1 MNKVLDLQ
9 QMLAY
14 NAAASYEGKA
24 AQAKSSSDNSFKDLM
39 SKPADS
45 DKAAAYK
52 KEQPKKAEAK
62 KPDQADK
69 EIGKEAVE
77 DKEQD
82 EKDKTAV
89 PVDIVL
95 LSDLLIA
102 HGDDSEAAM
111 KAFLEAG
118 SQMAEEVVPAIV
130 NGAEETITAFTTE
143 APVILQEEAVV
154 LGSQAGNSF
163 KELVNPLDLTSQQA
177 LSEALPAQKVE
188 VKESGKSQPAGQLL
202 TEGQLFTEGQ
212 NEQKQ
217 VILPEQEAVNSKRSS
232 VFEETGKNASDVKPS
247 LAEMELKKV
256 SPDGF
261 LKVEAQ
267 GVDDSDEA
275 AKSQK
280 PTGEPETQIK
290 ASGSDQAA
298 DDLLKAEKA
307 GKSEKG
313 DKLEHLAM
321 QQETQPTVKTDT
333 EIVKIKVA
341 DPYTHLNQENVQNLA
356 DQITKNLIAGKEEF
370 QVQMNP
376 EHLGKITVKIAFLAE
391 GVKVTLSCESQ
402 KTMNL
407 LAEKAGAINQI
418 VEQNTHAPVQVEVQ
432 EGNQEQQRN
441 AADQNAGQNR
451 SQEERSEKKSEQTEA
466 DDFIQQL
473 RLGIFGE
480 MQVS

>member
-62 KPDQADK
+62 KTDQADK

-77 DKEQD
+77 DKKQD

-163 KELVNPLDLTSQQA
+163 KELV
-177 LSEALPAQKVE
+177 
-188 VKESGKSQPAGQLL
+188 
-202 TEGQLFTEGQ
+202 
-212 NEQKQ
+212 
-217 VILPEQEAVNSKRSS
+217 
-232 VFEETGKNASDVKPS
+232 
-247 LAEMELKKV
+247 
-256 SPDGF
+256 
-261 LKVEAQ
+261 
-267 GVDDSDEA
+267 
-275 AKSQK
+275 
-280 PTGEPETQIK
+280 
-290 ASGSDQAA
+290 
-298 DDLLKAEKA
+298 
-307 GKSEKG
+307 
-313 DKLEHLAM
+313 
-321 QQETQPTVKTDT
+321 
-333 EIVKIKVA
+333 KIGRAHV
-341 DPYTHLNQENVQNLA
+341 
-356 DQITKNLIAGKEEF
+356 
-370 QVQMNP
+370 
-376 EHLGKITVKIAFLAE
+376 
-391 GVKVTLSCESQ
+391 
-402 KTMNL
+402 
-407 LAEKAGAINQI
+407 
-418 VEQNTHAPVQVEVQ
+418 
-432 EGNQEQQRN
+432 
-441 AADQNAGQNR
+441 
-451 SQEERSEKKSEQTEA
+451 
-466 DDFIQQL
+466 
-473 RLGIFGE
+473 
-480 MQVS
+480 